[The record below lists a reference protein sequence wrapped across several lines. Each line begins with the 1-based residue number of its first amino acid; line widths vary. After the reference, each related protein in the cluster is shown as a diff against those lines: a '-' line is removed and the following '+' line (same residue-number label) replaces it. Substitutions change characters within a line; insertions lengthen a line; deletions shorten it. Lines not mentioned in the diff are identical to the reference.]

1 MNVTHTHTLFKIR
14 ITIHLVLFC
23 EDILYPRFDFCCNL
37 ISSSTHFADVKV
49 ETAVEFAKA
58 VQDLLEF
65 FPNNRVLV
73 DTLTGQVLLEQDGYS
88 VVFASEGPPLL
99 GCKGHGRN
107 HPKSVKDA
115 QASSSFRF
123 QTYDLSFCHPL
134 FFIIHIKSHIPFH
147 ETQSFATV
155 FNFLNSHL
163 PSHTHSSTSA
173 NHCALCRVRHFH
185 SRAHSERN

>member
-1 MNVTHTHTLFKIR
+1 MNVTHTHILFKIR

-23 EDILYPRFDFCCNL
+23 EDILSPRFDFCCNL

-115 QASSSFRF
+115 QASSS
-123 QTYDLSFCHPL
+123 LSVSNL
-134 FFIIHIKSHIPFH
+134 
-147 ETQSFATV
+147 
-155 FNFLNSHL
+155 
-163 PSHTHSSTSA
+163 
-173 NHCALCRVRHFH
+173 
-185 SRAHSERN
+185 